1 MSNVRMVGR
10 RSGPGSGLGGGLSR
24 GGNGGRRL
32 SCMGA
37 ALGLMLAAW
46 WGAAAPCAGAPA
58 AEDQAVAFNPKPAA
72 DDVLVPLPCG
82 GEMAFRKIYT
92 AHDAKLQD
100 KGFMAGS
107 TQGEALIAQA
117 PNHRYIQGAFHDEGT
132 GDGSDAGGYYY
143 LLAKYELTSYQYQLL
158 NAYDLGQ
165 GKCPASKK
173 LTVKDRM
180 AQGNLSW
187 FSAVELTRQFSAF
200 LASPEA
206 KQAVDASNGR
216 LTLPHSDT
224 QSVAFA
230 RLPTDSEW
238 EFAARGG
245 NAVTSSQFSAET
257 FPFAAGKTI
266 ADYAWY
272 KGQGSAPDGKV
283 RVIGLKE
290 PNPLGLYDM
299 LGNVAEI
306 MLDPFYAT
314 RTGRLH
320 GQSGGFIVRGGSVL
334 NSQGDMITAY
344 RSERPY
350 FTKQKE
356 TSGRDL
362 GVRLVLAL
370 PFTTSIAEVRQLNEE
385 VATLGQDNDAADIKG
400 GGNLNTVAELDK
412 IIAEQK
418 DAQERYQQDR
428 AQWSKA
434 YDELR
439 HNLTDLRARM
449 VEANAKRDE
458 MRDRAIISNL
468 RLGGYLCSSIAS
480 EQISYERTLKSEEVI
495 RSIPLP
501 ACRSDK
507 DSAECR
513 AATKAQDEKLAH
525 NRALAE
531 YMLDFYVSY
540 YADHITDTTE
550 TFDYKFVSAQQR
562 NAQKSLGQNAGS
574 LGDYIKQ
581 FVVDV
586 HDYQNGSRNL
596 EANKTRWIKRCRA
609 LKQ

>member
-1 MSNVRMVGR
+1 MR
-10 RSGPGSGLGGGLSR
+10 RTLLLLALTVVSPFLLSP
-24 GGNGGRRL
+24 
-32 SCMGA
+32 A
-37 ALGLMLAAW
+37 LAAN
-46 WGAAAPCAGAPA
+46 GAAADS
-58 AEDQAVAFNPKPAA
+58 AEAFNPKPAA
-72 DDVLVPLPCG
+72 DDVLIPLPCG
-82 GEMAFRKIYT
+82 GEMALRKIYT
-92 AHDAKLQD
+92 ANAAKLQD
-100 KGFMAGS
+100 KSFMAGS

-117 PNHRYIQGAFHDEGT
+117 PNHRYIQGSFHDSE
-132 GDGSDAGGYYY
+132 GYYY
-143 LLAKYELTSYQYQLL
+143 LIGKYELTTYQAQLL
-158 NAYDLGQ
+158 KSD
-165 GKCPASKK
+165 GKCPKSRK

-187 FSAVELTRQFSAF
+187 FDAVELTKNLSAF

-206 KQAVDASNGR
+206 NKAVAASKGR
-216 LTLPHSDT
+216 LTLP
-224 QSVAFA
+224 QSESKTVAFA

-257 FPFAAGKTI
+257 FPLAQGKTI

-290 PNPLGLYDM
+290 PNPLGLYDI
-299 LGNVAEI
+299 LGNVNEI

-334 NSQGDMITAY
+334 SAQSDMVTAY
-344 RSERPY
+344 RSERAY
-350 FTKQKE
+350 FTRQKE
-356 TSGRDL
+356 TTGRDL
-362 GVRLVLAL
+362 GMRVVLAL
-370 PFTTSIAEVRQLNEE
+370 PFTTSIAEVRELNKE
-385 VATLGQDNDAADIKG
+385 VATLGQDSDAEDVKG

-418 DAQERYQQDR
+418 KSQERYQHDKEE
-428 AQWSKA
+428 WSKA

-458 MRDRAIISNL
+458 MRDRAIVSNL
-468 RLGGYLCSSIAS
+468 RLGGYLCSTIAS

-501 ACRSDK
+501 ACRSDEN
-507 DSAECR
+507 SEECKK
-513 AATKAQDEKLAH
+513 ATAAQDEKLKH

-550 TFDYKFVSAQQR
+550 TFDYKFVIAQTQ

-574 LGDYIKQ
+574 LGQYIKQ

-596 EANKTRWIKRCRA
+596 DENKARWIKRCRA